1 MNRSVFS
8 SVVSLLQGIYYLVT
22 GIWPIFSRRSFEK
35 VTGPKVD
42 FWLVRTFG
50 ALITVIGLVLTLA
63 GARRRVTTETAL
75 LGIGSALSL
84 GASDTIY
91 SSKGRIRPVYGI
103 ESIAEFA
110 LVAVWVAGLWID
122 SRS

>member
-1 MNRSVFS
+1 MNRTIFS
-8 SVVSLLQGIYYLVT
+8 SIVSLFQWGYYLVT
-22 GIWPIFSRRSFEK
+22 GIWPIYSRRTFED

-50 ALITVIGLVLTLA
+50 ALITVVGVVLALA
-63 GARRRVTTETAL
+63 GARRRVTAETAL

-84 GASDTIY
+84 GAADTIY
-91 SSKGRIRPVYGI
+91 ASKGRIRPVYGV
-103 ESIAEFA
+103 ESIAEFG
-110 LVAVWVAGLWID
+110 LVAVWLAGLWVD